1 MFERFTEG
9 ARTVVSDA
17 VEQACALGHDPVGT
31 QHLLLG
37 LLNPGSGAG
46 YQVLRDAGLQADAA
60 RDVIRRRAPGGGVLT
75 KDDAEAL
82 RTVGIDLDVVL
93 ERLAESFG
101 PDAVPEVHSRRGR
114 TRLSQPAKKT
124 LQLALREAI
133 WLKSKAIGSEH
144 ILLGLLRCDDGDIN
158 AVLAE
163 LGVTPDALRAATL
176 RTLGR
181 AA

>member
-1 MFERFTEG
+1 MFERFSEG

-17 VEQACALGHDPVGT
+17 VDQARALGHDPVGT

-37 LLNPGSGAG
+37 LLNPGVGAG

-93 ERLAESFG
+93 AHLAESFG
-101 PDAVPEVHSRRGR
+101 PDAVPESPSRRGR

-133 WLKSKAIGSEH
+133 WLKSKVIGSEH
-144 ILLGLLRCDDGDIN
+144 ILLGLLRCDDNDIN
-158 AVLAE
+158 SVLAE
-163 LGVTPDALRAATL
+163 LGVTPDGLRTATL